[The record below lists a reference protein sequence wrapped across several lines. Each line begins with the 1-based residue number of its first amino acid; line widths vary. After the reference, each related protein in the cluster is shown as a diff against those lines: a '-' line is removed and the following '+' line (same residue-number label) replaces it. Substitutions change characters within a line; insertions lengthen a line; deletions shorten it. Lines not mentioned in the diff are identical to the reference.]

1 MMNDAEIRRYAGL
14 MEELGLTGLEVTEK
28 DQVIRLERTPAPQA
42 PARETVTLPA
52 APAAEAQPAPA
63 GAGTPV
69 CSPMVGVF
77 YAAPAEDAEPFV
89 QVGDKVKRGQTLC
102 IVEAMKLMNEIMAE
116 VEGEIVEI
124 CVANGQV
131 VDYGTPLFYI
141 REA

>member
-1 MMNDAEIRRYAGL
+1 MNDADIRRYAGL

-42 PARETVTLPA
+42 PVRETVPLPA